1 MSRYV
6 SLQTFV
12 WCLTVYDRP
21 MTIQSPNRKRLIVA
35 RHQMVRAWA
44 DMALKSQ
51 SDKPE
56 WLPQPVVEATKK
68 YLKLLRA

>member
-1 MSRYV
+1 MK
-6 SLQTFV
+6 
-12 WCLTVYDRP
+12 
-21 MTIQSPNRKRLIVA
+21 IQSSHTKRLIVA

-44 DMALKSQ
+44 VMERKSQ

>member
-1 MSRYV
+1 
-6 SLQTFV
+6 
-12 WCLTVYDRP
+12 